1 MKFDGISDKSEIL
14 GVVLNYDFDDE
25 KVVSYLREI
34 RVNGFLEFYNKLNE
48 DIYDVYKEMLLFK

>member
-25 KVVSYLREI
+25 KEVSYLREI
-34 RVNGFLEFYNKLNE
+34 RVNGILEFYNKLNE